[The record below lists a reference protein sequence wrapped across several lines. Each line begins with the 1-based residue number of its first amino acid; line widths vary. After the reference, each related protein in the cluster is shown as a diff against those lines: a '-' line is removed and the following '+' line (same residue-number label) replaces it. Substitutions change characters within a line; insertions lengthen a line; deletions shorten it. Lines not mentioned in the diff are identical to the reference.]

1 MAQISGGKVWWMP
14 IGSEDLVRVTDDVMS
29 YEPDGELRLSESIGT
44 LDSIGLTEETAEELA
59 LPLGEQTNP
68 EGDALALPYA
78 GHPDYCEEWR
88 P

>member
-29 YEPDGELRLSESIGT
+29 YEIDGELRLSTSLGT
-44 LDSIGLTEETAEELA
+44 VKSIGLTEEAA
-59 LPLGEQTNP
+59 A
-68 EGDALALPYA
+68 ALALPYEE
-78 GHPDYCEEWR
+78 HPDHRGEQQ